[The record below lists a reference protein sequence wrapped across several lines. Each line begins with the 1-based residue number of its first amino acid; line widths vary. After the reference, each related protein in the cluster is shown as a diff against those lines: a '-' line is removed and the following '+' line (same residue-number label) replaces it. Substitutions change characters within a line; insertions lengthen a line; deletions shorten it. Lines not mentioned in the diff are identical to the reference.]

1 MTIFVLSGT
10 EAVHSGKCFVKWDHV
25 QRPLPL
31 GGLSLLDL
39 HLMGMALHLRWL
51 WLQRIEPSHPWGAML
66 LRTDNLTQSFFR
78 RSINLKLGDGKEFL
92 FWSDPWL
99 EGLSIAELAP
109 DLLGAVPA

>member
-1 MTIFVLSGT
+1 
-10 EAVHSGKCFVKWDHV
+10 
-25 QRPLPL
+25 
-31 GGLSLLDL
+31 
-39 HLMGMALHLRWL
+39 
-51 WLQRIEPSHPWGAML
+51 ML

-109 DLLGAVPA
+109 DLLGAVLA